1 VALVHVHV
9 HVLLQAAV
17 HGHGDAQVCALGHDI
32 LDDYVIVEVVKVC
45 VIQE

>member
-1 VALVHVHV
+1 VALVHIHV

-17 HGHGDAQVCALGHDI
+17 HGQGDGQVRALSHDI
-32 LDDYVIVEVVKVC
+32 LDDYVIVEVVKVG